1 MPDDQP
7 ETPYLELLV
16 RGAPAE
22 AYERPVLRARADKAP
37 ADRLAALERAKL
49 LALRVRGELEGRR
62 RREAELSALFET
74 AHDLAGLRDLD
85 AVLQAIVQRARS
97 LLGTE
102 VAYLTLND
110 PTAGDT
116 YMRVTDGSVSA
127 RFQQLR
133 LGMGEGL
140 GGLVA
145 QTARPYVTESYFHD
159 PRFQHTGTIDAGVR
173 DEGLVAILGVP
184 LLLGS
189 GVIGVL
195 FAADRRARVFEREQ
209 IALLGSFAAHA
220 AVAIDTAHLLA
231 ETRTALTELEAA
243 NEIIRDRSGV
253 IERASDVHDRLT
265 ELVLRG
271 GGVHDVAD
279 AVAEV
284 LSGSVE
290 FVEAD
295 EAPAAAV
302 DRSRADGRAVRDGEQ
317 DWVAAVSA
325 GGELLGALILRG
337 HPRLDPV
344 DQRTLERA
352 AMVTSLLQLARR
364 SAGEAEQRVRGEL
377 LDDLLDAPDREPRL
391 LRERAARLRADLD
404 APHVV
409 LAASIDAPGT
419 GTPAAGPGGPSA
431 GGFGGTPTGGFDGAF
446 RCGPGGAPGGGS
458 GGTAGGGSGGMPRSG
473 FGGASRS
480 GPGGA
485 PGGGSGSTPRSG
497 SNDAPRS
504 GPGGTHGSGSG
515 GRPGGGSGGAPVGG
529 SGGMPRS
536 GFGGAS
542 RSGLG
547 GTPGGGPGGTPGGG
561 PGGAPGDGPGG
572 TPGSGSGGAPVGGSG
587 GMPRSGSNDASRSG
601 PGGAPVGGSGGMP
614 TGGPGG
620 ASRSGSG
627 GAAGSGAGGAHAED
641 AAGRRRL
648 WSAASHLAATR
659 HGLAATRDGG
669 TVLLLPL
676 AEGDTADALARRTA
690 RQLGTAVHAPVTVGA
705 SAPVAAPAGRPGEVA
720 AGYAEARRCLAA
732 LRALGRAGQGA
743 AVEDFGF
750 LGLLLAGTRDGAP
763 DGTGVQD
770 FVTRTLGPVL
780 DYDERRGTELIRTLD
795 AYFAGGMSPARTKDA
810 LHVHVNTV
818 AQRLERVGRL
828 LGPDWQS
835 PARSLEI
842 QLALRLHR
850 LASALGY

>member
-1 MPDDQP
+1 MPVTMPDDRP
-7 ETPYLELLV
+7 EAPYLELLV

-37 ADRLAALERAKL
+37 AELLAALERAKL

-145 QTARPYVTESYFHD
+145 QTARPYVTENYFDD
-159 PRFQHTGTIDAGVR
+159 PRFQHTHAIDAGVR

-231 ETRTALTELEAA
+231 ETRTALAELEAA
-243 NEIIRDRSGV
+243 NEIIRDRSRV

-279 AVAEV
+279 ALAEV

-290 FVEAD
+290 FLETD

-302 DRSRADGRAVRDGEQ
+302 DRSRADGHAVRDGEE

-325 GGELLGALILRG
+325 GGELLGALVLRG
-337 HPRLDPV
+337 HPRLDPM

-404 APHVV
+404 TPHVV
-409 LAASIDAPGT
+409 LAAGIEAPDA
-419 GTPAAGPGGPSA
+419 GTPAAGPGG
-431 GGFGGTPTGGFDGAF
+431 
-446 RCGPGGAPGGGS
+446 APGGGP
-458 GGTAGGGSGGMPRSG
+458 GT
-473 FGGASRS
+473 
-480 GPGGA
+480 
-485 PGGGSGSTPRSG
+485 
-497 SNDAPRS
+497 
-504 GPGGTHGSGSG
+504 
-515 GRPGGGSGGAPVGG
+515 
-529 SGGMPRS
+529 
-536 GFGGAS
+536 
-542 RSGLG
+542 
-547 GTPGGGPGGTPGGG
+547 TPGGGPGTAPASGPGGARASGPGGASGSRPGGAPGAGPGGG
-561 PGGAPGDGPGG
+561 PGGAP
-572 TPGSGSGGAPVGGSG
+572 
-587 GMPRSGSNDASRSG
+587 
-601 PGGAPVGGSGGMP
+601 
-614 TGGPGG
+614 
-620 ASRSGSG
+620 
-627 GAAGSGAGGAHAED
+627 AED

-659 HGLAATRDGG
+659 HGLAAARDGG

-690 RQLGTAVHAPVTVGA
+690 RQLGTAVHAAVTVGA
-705 SAPVAAPAGRPGEVA
+705 SAPVPAPAARPGDVA

-732 LRALGRAGQGA
+732 LRVLDRAGQGA
-743 AVEDFGF
+743 AAEDFGF
-750 LGLLLAGTRDGAP
+750 LGLLLAGTREGAP
-763 DGTGVQD
+763 AGTGVQD
-770 FVTRTLGPVL
+770 FVHRTVGAVI

-818 AQRLERVGRL
+818 AQRLERIGRL

-850 LASALGY
+850 LASAVGY

>member
-1 MPDDQP
+1 MPDDRP
-7 ETPYLELLV
+7 EAPYLELLA

-37 ADRLAALERAKL
+37 ADRLAALESAKL

-62 RREAELSALFET
+62 RREAELSALYET

-159 PRFQHTGTIDAGVR
+159 PRFQHTHTIDAGVR

-209 IALLGSFAAHA
+209 TALLGSFAAHA

-231 ETRTALTELEAA
+231 ETRAALAELEAA
-243 NEIIRDRSGV
+243 NEIIRDRSRV
-253 IERASDVHDRLT
+253 IERASEVHDRLT

-290 FVEAD
+290 FLEVG

-302 DRSRADGRAVRDGEQ
+302 DRSRADGHAVRDGEE

-325 GGELLGALILRG
+325 GGELLGALVLRG
-337 HPRLDPV
+337 HPRLDPM

-377 LDDLLDAPDREPRL
+377 LDDLLDTPDREPRL

-404 APHVV
+404 TPHVV
-409 LAASIDAPGT
+409 LAAGIEAPDS
-419 GTPAAGPGGPSA
+419 GTPA
-431 GGFGGTPTGGFDGAF
+431 
-446 RCGPGGAPGGGS
+446 
-458 GGTAGGGSGGMPRSG
+458 
-473 FGGASRS
+473 S
-480 GPGGA
+480 GPGAAHG
-485 PGGGSGSTPRSG
+485 
-497 SNDAPRS
+497 S
-504 GPGGTHGSGSG
+504 GPGGTPGSG
-515 GRPGGGSGGAPVGG
+515 PGATPGSRSGGA
-529 SGGMPRS
+529 
-536 GFGGAS
+536 
-542 RSGLG
+542 
-547 GTPGGGPGGTPGGG
+547 PGGG
-561 PGGAPGDGPGG
+561 PGGAP
-572 TPGSGSGGAPVGGSG
+572 
-587 GMPRSGSNDASRSG
+587 
-601 PGGAPVGGSGGMP
+601 
-614 TGGPGG
+614 
-620 ASRSGSG
+620 
-627 GAAGSGAGGAHAED
+627 AED
-641 AAGRRRL
+641 AEGRRRL
-648 WSAASHLAATR
+648 WSAASHLAVTR

-676 AEGDTADALARRTA
+676 ADGDTADALARRTA
-690 RQLGTAVHAPVTVGA
+690 RQLGTAVHAAVTVGA
-705 SAPVAAPAGRPGEVA
+705 SAPVAAPAARPGEVA

-732 LRALGRAGQGA
+732 LRVLGRAGQGA
-743 AVEDFGF
+743 AAEDFGF
-750 LGLLLAGTRDGAP
+750 LGLLLAGTREGAP

-770 FVTRTLGPVL
+770 FVTRTVGAVI

-850 LASALGY
+850 LASAVGY

>member
-1 MPDDQP
+1 MPDDRP
-7 ETPYLELLV
+7 EAPYLELLV

-62 RREAELSALFET
+62 RREAELSALYET

-159 PRFQHTGTIDAGVR
+159 PRFQHTHTIDAGVR

-209 IALLGSFAAHA
+209 TALLGSFAAHA

-231 ETRTALTELEAA
+231 ETRTALAELEAA
-243 NEIIRDRSGV
+243 NEIIRDRSRV
-253 IERASDVHDRLT
+253 IERASEVHDRLT

-290 FVEAD
+290 FLEVD

-302 DRSRADGRAVRDGEQ
+302 DRSRADGHAVRDGEE

-325 GGELLGALILRG
+325 GGELLGALVLRG
-337 HPRLDPV
+337 HPRLDPM

-377 LDDLLDAPDREPRL
+377 LDDLLDTPDREPRL

-404 APHVV
+404 TPHVV
-409 LAASIDAPGT
+409 LAAGIEAPDT
-419 GTPAAGPGGPSA
+419 GTPAAGPGAAHGS
-431 GGFGGTPTGGFDGAF
+431 
-446 RCGPGGAPGGGS
+446 GPGAAHG
-458 GGTAGGGSGGMPRSG
+458 
-473 FGGASRS
+473 S

-485 PGGGSGSTPRSG
+485 HG
-497 SNDAPRS
+497 S
-504 GPGGTHGSGSG
+504 GPGGAHGSGPGGISGSRSG
-515 GRPGGGSGGAPVGG
+515 GAYGGGSGGAP
-529 SGGMPRS
+529 
-536 GFGGAS
+536 
-542 RSGLG
+542 
-547 GTPGGGPGGTPGGG
+547 
-561 PGGAPGDGPGG
+561 
-572 TPGSGSGGAPVGGSG
+572 
-587 GMPRSGSNDASRSG
+587 
-601 PGGAPVGGSGGMP
+601 
-614 TGGPGG
+614 
-620 ASRSGSG
+620 
-627 GAAGSGAGGAHAED
+627 AED
-641 AAGRRRL
+641 AEGRRRL
-648 WSAASHLAATR
+648 WSAASHLAVTR

-676 AEGDTADALARRTA
+676 ADGDTADALARRTA
-690 RQLGTAVHAPVTVGA
+690 RQLGTAVHAAVTVGA
-705 SAPVAAPAGRPGEVA
+705 SAPVPAPAARPGEVA

-732 LRALGRAGQGA
+732 LRVLGRAGEGA
-743 AVEDFGF
+743 AAEDFGF
-750 LGLLLAGTRDGAP
+750 LGLLLAGTREGAP

-770 FVTRTLGPVL
+770 FVTRTVGAVI

-850 LASALGY
+850 LASAVGY